1 MKQKEEFV
9 LSGHEFIELNKLL
22 KFLGWVETGG
32 EAKICIA
39 EGDVKVNGETELR
52 IRCKLRIGDK
62 IQFREQEAVIN

>member
-39 EGDVKVNGETELR
+39 DGDVKVNGETELR
-52 IRCKLRIGDK
+52 IRCKLRVGDIVIFNENEVVIG
-62 IQFREQEAVIN
+62 